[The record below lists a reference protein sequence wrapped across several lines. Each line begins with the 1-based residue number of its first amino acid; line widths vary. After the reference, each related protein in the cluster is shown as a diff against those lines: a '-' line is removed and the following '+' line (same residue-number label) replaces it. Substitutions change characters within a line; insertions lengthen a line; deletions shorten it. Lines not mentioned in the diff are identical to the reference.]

1 MKRKFFTT
9 LAIFCALALTACGG
23 KPAEGGNDSKD
34 VVTTSEKTNHKH
46 KYGEWTVT
54 KPATCEEEGEQERVC
69 ECGEKQTKKIDALG
83 HDWDEGKVT
92 KAATCSVPG
101 EMTYTCKRCKQ
112 TKVEEI
118 KADHVW
124 GEATPVTGAEGEVDY
139 NIFTCT
145 VCNTA
150 KKIEFAAKNDKATVD
165 GSLKS
170 DSSFPDYMKLNS
182 NGNSVEYKINS
193 SVAGKAKIYQRGV
206 MDYWYDGNNNNEAR
220 NYYAGKNNQDG
231 NFKLE
236 VNGNAVDYSWS
247 KDITYADMLP
257 GEAQNGYSP
266 LGDALIGDCEL
277 VAGVNTIKYTR
288 QESYN
293 MLIKDFVIIIG

>member
-1 MKRKFFTT
+1 
-9 LAIFCALALTACGG
+9 
-23 KPAEGGNDSKD
+23 
-34 VVTTSEKTNHKH
+34 
-46 KYGEWTVT
+46 
-54 KPATCEEEGEQERVC
+54 
-69 ECGEKQTKKIDALG
+69 
-83 HDWDEGKVT
+83 
-92 KAATCSVPG
+92 
-101 EMTYTCKRCKQ
+101 
-112 TKVEEI
+112 
-118 KADHVW
+118 
-124 GEATPVTGAEGEVDY
+124 
-139 NIFTCT
+139 
-145 VCNTA
+145 
-150 KKIEFAAKNDKATVD
+150 
-165 GSLKS
+165 
-170 DSSFPDYMKLNS
+170 MKLSS